1 MEKDGKNPF
10 GVTRQ
15 RVAGAAKVREI
26 RANGQA
32 APPRPCPNP
41 PPPAGVGPADGAGD
55 ASHTQLL
62 FLPMSLSITN
72 VRQLLDHQRRQP
84 FDLRIEVILA
94 ELLAYGYSFDD
105 FLVQPVGLFA
115 RRYRRDLG
123 SVHEESFERYHHPV
137 VRTVLEMHREGLYD
151 ALPQQVFHQP
161 GSGSTEHPPGLR
173 AMVEDSRA
181 QRRKEKA
188 TRRFFLPFEQEF
200 FRYRVYIEQEERRY
214 FTSLSSRWY
223 NEALARFWGLA
234 EAGLPP
240 VALTNLLYLLPLASG
255 IVGDLP
261 RTRRCFESVL
271 GRPVQ
276 LRLVAPQRHALP
288 TSGSPP
294 DGATSGSNT
303 LGNLALGRDLLLGG
317 DYQETLPALEIS
329 LQGLSVADLET
340 YLAGAWPARA
350 LALLCEY
357 LVAFETDVLIR
368 YEMAAATPEF
378 RLGEGEEAPVLGFT
392 TAGI

>member
-1 MEKDGKNPF
+1 MSLPS
-10 GVTRQ
+10 TSAQ
-15 RVAGAAKVREI
+15 
-26 RANGQA
+26 
-32 APPRPCPNP
+32 
-41 PPPAGVGPADGAGD
+41 
-55 ASHTQLL
+55 QLL
-62 FLPMSLSITN
+62 
-72 VRQLLDHQRRQP
+72 RQLRRQP

-94 ELLAYGYSFDD
+94 ELLTIGYAFDD
-105 FLVQPVGLFA
+105 FLVRPVSLFA

-123 SVHEESFERYHHPV
+123 NVSEEAFERGHRPV
-137 VRTVLEMHREGLYD
+137 VRTVLEVHREGLYD

-161 GSGSTEHPPGLR
+161 GSSNSEHPPGIR

-200 FRYRVYIEQEERRY
+200 FRCRVHIEQEERRY

-223 NEALARFWGLA
+223 NEALARFWGLTD
-234 EAGLPP
+234 AGLPP
-240 VALTNLLYLLPLASG
+240 TALTNLLYLLPLACN

-271 GRPVQ
+271 GQPVQ
-276 LRLVAPQRHALP
+276 LRVVAPQYHALP
-288 TSGSPP
+288 GVAASSTTPASG
-294 DGATSGSNT
+294 T
-303 LGNLALGRDLLLGG
+303 LGNLALGRDLVLSG

-329 LQGLSVADLET
+329 LLGLTVAQLEM
-340 YLAGAWPARA
+340 YLAGEWPAKA

-357 LVAFETDVLIR
+357 FVAFETDVVMR
-368 YEMAAATPEF
+368 YEMATTAPEF
-378 RLGEGEEAPVLGFT
+378 RLGEGDAAPVLGFT